1 MAATF
6 IPALVIKHNNDV
18 YLTSDLEVGV
28 IQPIPT
34 PGNGANLDGDYWAV
48 PISNYGIV
56 TGFNFVP
63 TTSASTDA
71 PTPQSFHV
79 FRLVS
84 GSPLRVGN
92 DVWYVRGTS
101 SLSGDSPAEDG
112 YIQVAADAEC
122 CAEDPGTLPTD
133 VPLMQPCQ
141 VACEWNADDNY
152 FFVFALPTDAGTYT
166 LNGYMNGETLPE
178 ITGATP
184 AAVETALNASWDGV
198 GSPNVV
204 VTWTVTNNTVMGVIT
219 DGSGADTLCVNVV
232 TA

>member
-6 IPALVIKHNNDV
+6 IPGLVIKHNNDV
-18 YLTSDLEVGV
+18 YLTPDLEVGV
-28 IQPIPT
+28 MQAIPT
-34 PGNGANLDGDYWAV
+34 PGNGANLDGDYYAV

-63 TTSASTDA
+63 TTSDDVNP

-101 SLSGDSPAEDG
+101 SLSGGSPAAAG
-112 YIQVAADAEC
+112 YIQAAADAEC
-122 CAEDPGTLPTD
+122 CDATPATLPTD
-133 VPLMQPCQ
+133 VPVMKPCQ
-141 VACEWNADDNY
+141 IACEQNADGNY
-152 FFVFALPTDAGTYT
+152 FFVLGLPTDQGTYT
-166 LNGYMNGETLPE
+166 ARGYLNGETLTNA
-178 ITGATP
+178 TGAT
-184 AAVETALNASWDGV
+184 AAALQTSLNTNWTNQ
-198 GSPNVV
+198 GSPQIAI
-204 VTWTVTNNTVMGVIT
+204 TWTITNGIVMGIIT
-219 DGSGADTLCVNVV
+219 AGNGEDVLCAGIT